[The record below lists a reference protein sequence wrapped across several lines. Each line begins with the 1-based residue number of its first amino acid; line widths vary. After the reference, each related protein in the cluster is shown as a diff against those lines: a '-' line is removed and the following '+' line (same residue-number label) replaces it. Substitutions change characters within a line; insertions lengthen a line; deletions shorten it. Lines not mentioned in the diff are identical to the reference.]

1 MQSRL
6 RYAEYVK
13 ELVFSEQYDFDENLE
28 NTLPLK
34 PGIYRIFEDGSDW
47 SSSLMV
53 GRTRTTTDELRY
65 RVFQNQYL
73 GNSKSNIKSY
83 LVKSKRFKD
92 QEEAK
97 KYMEDNC
104 RVQFIVI
111 GDAAEL
117 KWAEHFILS
126 ILQPE
131 FGD

>member
-13 ELVFSEQYDFDENLE
+13 ELVFSEQYGFDENLE
-28 NTLPLK
+28 GALPLK
-34 PGIYRIFEDGSDW
+34 PGIYRILEDGSDW
-47 SSSLMV
+47 DSSLFV

-65 RVFQNQYL
+65 RVYQNQYL
-73 GNSKSNIKSY
+73 GNSKSNIKAQ

-97 KYMEDNC
+97 KYIEEKC
-104 RVQFIVI
+104 RVQFII
-111 GDAAEL
+111 IEDDNER

>member
-13 ELVFSEQYDFDENLE
+13 ELVFSEQYGFDENLE
-28 NTLPLK
+28 NVLPLK

-47 SSSLMV
+47 DSSILI

-65 RVFQNQYL
+65 RVYQNQYL
-73 GNSKSNIKSY
+73 GNSKSNIKAQ

-92 QEEAK
+92 QEEAR
-97 KYMEDNC
+97 KYIKDKC
-104 RVQFIVI
+104 KVQFIVI
-111 GDAAEL
+111 EDADEL